1 MFRITW
7 SKLEWLHHDK
17 AQDPLAWGW
26 CLQIA
31 QCLMSWSLLLVYQL
45 EFFLRVAIPFSPS
58 AIGLMMN
65 WKTSSLQTK
74 SLEAVK
80 AYRAPIYHLFLHGT
94 HGQLSAAQALAGT
107 RA

>member
-1 MFRITW
+1 
-7 SKLEWLHHDK
+7 
-17 AQDPLAWGW
+17 
-26 CLQIA
+26 
-31 QCLMSWSLLLVYQL
+31 MSWSLLLVYQL

-80 AYRAPIYHLFLHGT
+80 AYRAPIYIIFFSMEPMGNFPT
-94 HGQLSAAQALAGT
+94 AQALART